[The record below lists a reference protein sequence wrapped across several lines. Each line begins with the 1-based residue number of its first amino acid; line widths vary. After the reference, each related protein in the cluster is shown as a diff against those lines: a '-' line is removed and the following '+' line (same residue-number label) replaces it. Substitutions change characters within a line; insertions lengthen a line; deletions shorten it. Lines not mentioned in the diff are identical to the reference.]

1 MNLEVSHFYVKN
13 PYLIVGFTVGRCE
26 NCDCE
31 TMEANSVNL
40 LNNPQTVQRL
50 FAIEAKEVSI
60 PPAPVCYNERTNL
73 AVCPACDLKLECEEI
88 EF

>member
-13 PYLIVGFTVGRCE
+13 SHIIVGFAVGHCE

-31 TMEANSVNL
+31 VEVNSVNF
-40 LNNPQTVQRL
+40 LNNPQTVQWL
-50 FAIEAKEVSI
+50 FAIEAREVFI
-60 PPAPVCYNERTNL
+60 PPSPICYNERTNL
-73 AVCPACDLKLECEEI
+73 AVCPACDLKLEFEEI